1 VVFIGKTIGIA
12 TVEWNASP
20 LNDIVADS
28 IVALLMHTQS
38 SPASIRASSL
48 PCGHSQ
54 RRRRKQGDSL
64 PVNQSGELDTLG
76 GKDSINA
83 DDGTMDTEETRLKK
97 KRSSLLRLCYQALVE
112 SYAHVDAVFDVSM
125 ATFEISLDRQ
135 ASADAEVESNS
146 TCTVTITFEDESS
159 LDAKISVEY
168 VDAKIAAAIQDC
180 LRSVS
185 LAAAPISLPHTKLG
199 KITK

>member
-1 VVFIGKTIGIA
+1 
-12 TVEWNASP
+12 
-20 LNDIVADS
+20 
-28 IVALLMHTQS
+28 M
-38 SPASIRASSL
+38 
-48 PCGHSQ
+48 
-54 RRRRKQGDSL
+54 
-64 PVNQSGELDTLG
+64 
-76 GKDSINA
+76 
-83 DDGTMDTEETRLKK
+83 
-97 KRSSLLRLCYQALVE
+97 RLCYQALVE